1 MYNYTLHFKLQQEEV
16 LSELYNH
23 VNQQPQPSDK
33 TQVQATLSY
42 LEACSQ
48 LFEKGFLSHD
58 RVMSLESD
66 VIKNITLG
74 FKFFSGWLDALLKKG
89 KYLTIFTYTMHDFM
103 CS

>member
-1 MYNYTLHFKLQQEEV
+1 M

-33 TQVQATLSY
+33 TQVQAMLSY

-58 RVMSLESD
+58 RVMSLE
-66 VIKNITLG
+66 VML
-74 FKFFSGWLDALLKKG
+74 
-89 KYLTIFTYTMHDFM
+89 
-103 CS
+103 